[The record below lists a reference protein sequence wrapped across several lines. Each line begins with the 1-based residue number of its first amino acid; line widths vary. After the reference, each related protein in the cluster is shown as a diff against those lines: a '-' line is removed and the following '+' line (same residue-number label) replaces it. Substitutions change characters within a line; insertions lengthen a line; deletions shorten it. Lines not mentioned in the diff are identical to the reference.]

1 MNMFTVETR
10 EFGWDDVVIAA
21 QVWGEWADFVETV
34 RNALACLRFAT
45 KTERL
50 PSSAQMR
57 ETANAFRYARN
68 LISGEETR
76 VWLETWGMN
85 VELWMDCLRGQYL
98 RQLWA
103 VRLKEIGECHRIT
116 DGEVAAQIR
125 TYAVCEGKLEQWA
138 HKLAG
143 RAAVA
148 ASKNLLRD
156 ESLSARQLIKN
167 IEAEFQ
173 LSRATKIS
181 PKLIEAKI
189 AAHRLDWIH
198 YECRCLWLSNE
209 KVAREAAWCVS
220 EDGLTLDQVAVEAKG
235 ELRQWSFYADEIETS
250 VRPYF
255 LAARQGD
262 LLGPW
267 KLREKYPLF
276 SLLNK
281 RLPQSNDPHV
291 VTRAEQAIVSS
302 ILEQA
307 VNERV
312 KWIG

>member
-1 MNMFTVETR
+1 MAMFRVETR

-21 QVWGEWADFVETV
+21 QLWGEWDDFVRTV
-34 RNALACLRFAT
+34 RSALACLRFARAT
-45 KTERL
+45 DRL

-76 VWLETWGMN
+76 VWLERWGMN
-85 VELWMDCLRGQYL
+85 IEAWMECLRGRYL
-98 RQLWA
+98 RQLWSL
-103 VRLKEIGECHRIT
+103 RLKEIGEFCGVT
-116 DGEVAAQIR
+116 DAEVAERVQ

-143 RAAVA
+143 RTAVA
-148 ASKNLLRD
+148 ANPNLFGD
-156 ESLSARQLIKN
+156 KTLSPLQLIQN

-173 LSRATKIS
+173 LNRTRTIN
-181 PKLIEAKI
+181 PKLIDAKI

-198 YECRCLWLSNE
+198 YECRCLWLSDE
-209 KVAREAAWCVS
+209 RVAREAAWCVS
-220 EDGLTLDQVAVEAKG
+220 EDGLTLDEVAQEAQG
-235 ELRQWSFYADEIETS
+235 ELRQWNFYADEIETT

-267 KLREKYPLF
+267 KLRDKYPLF
-276 SLLNK
+276 SVLNK
-281 RLPQSNDPHV
+281 RLPHSNDPHV
-291 VTRAEQAIVSS
+291 FARAENAIVAG
-302 ILEQA
+302 LLAQA
-307 VNERV
+307 VSERV
-312 KWIG
+312 KWTL